1 MASSRGSSK
10 TKSKKGQDD
19 ETISSSQPSSKRN
32 PLLRSLRA
40 KSSSGSTS
48 KKRSDDVTRGI
59 VPEADELLEQCEIQG
74 GLTPVFLA
82 EWILSKGENFGSV
95 YLLPFLSGDD
105 DAEVGYRYRVTARI
119 QSQHQRHFHTLRYVL
134 GSKFDNLSGS
144 KNWHI

>member
-1 MASSRGSSK
+1 MASSRGPSK

-59 VPEADELLEQCEIQG
+59 VPEADELLEQCETQG

-82 EWILSKGENFGSV
+82 EWILSKG
-95 YLLPFLSGDD
+95 
-105 DAEVGYRYRVTARI
+105 TI
-119 QSQHQRHFHTLRYVL
+119 HKLRML
-134 GSKFDNLSGS
+134 
-144 KNWHI
+144 